1 MLTMPQ
7 QNDGRRTDRTRT
19 FIAARIL
26 FNKGL
31 MQVDCTVRNLSE
43 GGAKLEV
50 SHAVALPDEFDLH
63 MPQRA
68 STRRVR
74 MCWRSADHCG
84 VAFID
89 GGESAPQPQSA
100 PTTGEQNLRA
110 RIHELEQTIG
120 ALQRRIQELTGG

>member
-19 FIAARIL
+19 FMAARIL

-31 MQVDCTVRNLSE
+31 MQVDCTVRNMSE

-50 SHAVALPDEFDLH
+50 SQAITLPDEFDLVI
-63 MPQRA
+63 PQRA
-68 STRRVR
+68 TTRRVR

-89 GGESAPQPQSA
+89 GGEPAPQPA